1 MFIIYF
7 PPEQGG
13 ERGDGINLPSEKKEG
28 LGIIAWCTL
37 LFLPFEYGGEKRRDP
52 CLPIFAPFLPF
63 HYDPLWH
70 RDKKESTPP
79 PYTHT
84 PIVLLPPPFGVGFT
98 QEFSLLKVRSLKK
111 GYLLN
116 GKKWVFFVNGV

>member
-1 MFIIYF
+1 MESIF
-7 PPEQGG
+7 QV
-13 ERGDGINLPSEKKEG
+13 
-28 LGIIAWCTL
+28 
-37 LFLPFEYGGEKRRDP
+37 KRRKDLASLLGAP
-52 CLPIFAPFLPF
+52 SSSSLLSMEARREETLVYPYLPPSSHSTL
-63 HYDPLWH
+63 YDPLWH
-70 RDKKESTPP
+70 RDKKESPPPP